1 MGCARTARWATDPRP
16 RRCLCQACPLGRLRS
31 PDRLRRPSY
40 PWSKRRHC
48 TNFELGPPRGGRS
61 QAVSWY
67 LRYPLSYRDIEEL
80 FLERGLEVD
89 HSTLNRWVL
98 AYAPLIEKRLRQFRR
113 PHGGSVRIDETYIK
127 VRGQWRYL
135 YRAIDK
141 HGTSVDFLL
150 TANRDLDAAKR
161 FFRKMLS
168 AEPLLAPDRI
178 GTDGAGPYPPA
189 IAESREAGLLP
200 RSPTHYVTKH
210 LQQGIESDHFRVKR
224 AMPRVGGFRS
234 FATARR
240 TICGFEAMLWLRKGF
255 GLPARGPCAS
265 RTGCSGSILLKNSG
279 VAAVVMR

>member
-1 MGCARTARWATDPRP
+1 MILSAIAAKLKQRAKADF
-16 RRCLCQACPLGRLRS
+16 QGR
-31 PDRLRRPSY
+31 
-40 PWSKRRHC
+40 H
-48 TNFELGPPRGGRS
+48 FEVALIV

-80 FLERGLEVD
+80 FLERGVEVD

-113 PHGGSVRIDETYIK
+113 PHCGSIRIDETYVK
-127 VRGQWRYL
+127 VRGEWRYL

-141 HGTSVDFLL
+141 RGEAVDFLL

-189 IAESREAGLLP
+189 IAESRETGLLP
-200 RSPTHYVTKH
+200 RMPTHYVTKH

-224 AMPRVGGFRS
+224 PMPRVGGFRS
-234 FATARR
+234 FHTARR
-240 TICGFEAMLWLRKGF
+240 AICGFEAMLWLRRGFGFSGAWTVREQNQLLAHCF
-255 GLPARGPCAS
+255 GLPAAN
-265 RTGCSGSILLKNSG
+265 K
-279 VAAVVMR
+279 A